1 MLPCPPQVLL
11 GLLFKM
17 CISEPLLMLLRVT
30 VFMRCSKKLR
40 RCLGTVTHT
49 GVAKIRRLEHKLVN
63 KSSAPA
69 AAPAATCE
77 TCSELAST
85 GQVCDSAMIDVPLSA
100 RS

>member
-1 MLPCPPQVLL
+1 
-11 GLLFKM
+11 
-17 CISEPLLMLLRVT
+17 MLLRVT

-69 AAPAATCE
+69 AAPAATRRGARRRCGDKR
-77 TCSELAST
+77 CSAGD
-85 GQVCDSAMIDVPLSA
+85 GQGAGERPANHGRWQVYG
-100 RS
+100 